1 MNSNNLYSLLNTNW
15 MFAGDSET
23 SLYPFLFNI
32 INGTQQTTAKLSA
45 TTYQF
50 VSDSGGISN
59 SPTEN
64 SNENVAVVKMHHPIF
79 KYDQECGPRGTQ
91 SIMRQ
96 MDAWRN
102 DNTIK
107 GVLLYIHSGGG
118 QASGCSEFAEYL
130 HNYPKPIGTYTNDFI
145 GSAAY
150 YAASATGFI
159 TANKH
164 ADFIGCIGSM
174 IKKVDM
180 EGVLVKKGAVIEE
193 FYSDLSPEKNL
204 QSRALKDGDS
214 KPLVTKFLNPLAKQ
228 FHDDVKLYRPR
239 VSEKALK
246 GDVFNPEESLQEG
259 LIDEI
264 GTFQSAID
272 KILSM
277 ATTNNNNSNN
287 NTMSNLKTP
296 LIEAVIG
303 ANFSDAKNETGI
315 LLTDDQAISIENKL
329 SANDAEVLK
338 FKNEA
343 TAAKDEAVTA
353 TAKITALTSDNTL
366 VTNAVQNALK
376 TAGVENAATMTNE
389 AGVIALSNL
398 VAKYGAN
405 DGGKGTNS
413 LLNLGGDGNIA
424 DPVGNKLESILKNI

>member
-15 MFAGDSET
+15 MFAGSSES

-32 INGTQQTTAKLSA
+32 INSTQQATAKLSD

-50 VSDSGGISN
+50 ASN
-59 SPTEN
+59 SGEISDTPQKN
-64 SNENVAVVKMHHPIF
+64 SDGSVAVVKMHHPIF
-79 KYDQECGPRGTQ
+79 KYNQECGPRGTQ
-91 SIMRQ
+91 SIMKQ
-96 MDAWRN
+96 MDAWKN
-102 DNTIK
+102 DNAIK
-107 GVLLYIHSGGG
+107 GVLLYINSGGG

-130 HNYPKPIGTYTNDFI
+130 HNYPKPTGTYTNDTI

-180 EGVLVKKGAVIEE
+180 EGVLINKGATIEE
-193 FYSDLSPEKNL
+193 IYSDLSPEKNL

-214 KPLVTKFLNPLAKQ
+214 KPLITKFLNPLAKQ
-228 FHDDVKLYRPR
+228 FHDDVKAYRSH

-277 ATTNNNNSNN
+277 TTTNNNKSNQ

-315 LLTDDQAISIENKL
+315 LLTDDQATAIENKL
-329 SANDAEVLK
+329 SANDAEVSK

-343 TAAKDEAVTA
+343 TTAKDEVIAA
-353 TAKITALTSDNTL
+353 TAKITTLTSDNTS

-405 DGGKGTNS
+405 DGGKGTTPLPSSNNNENPNVIAGVDITGYLNS
-413 LLNLGGDGNIA
+413 
-424 DPVGNKLESILKNI
+424 

>member
-1 MNSNNLYSLLNTNW
+1 MKSGNLYSLLNTNW
-15 MFAGDSET
+15 MFAGNSES

-32 INGTQQTTAKLSA
+32 INGTQQTTAKLSP

-59 SPTEN
+59 SATEN
-64 SNENVAVVKMHHPIF
+64 SNGNVAVVKMHHPIF
-79 KYDQECGPRGTQ
+79 KYNQECGPRGTQ
-91 SIMRQ
+91 SIMKQ
-96 MDAWRN
+96 MDAWKN
-102 DNTIK
+102 DNAIK
-107 GVLLYIHSGGG
+107 GVLLDIHSGGG

-130 HNYPKPIGTYTNDFI
+130 HNYPKPTGTYTNDVV

-174 IKKVDM
+174 MKKVDM
-180 EGVLVKKGAVIEE
+180 EGVLIKRGASIEE

-204 QSRALKDGDS
+204 QSRALKNGDS
-214 KPLVTKFLNPLAKQ
+214 KPLITKFLNPLAKT
-228 FHDDVKLYRPR
+228 FIDDVKLYRPGI
-239 VSEKALK
+239 SEKALQ
-246 GDVFNPEESLQEG
+246 GDVFNPDESLQEG

-277 ATTNNNNSNN
+277 VTTNKNNSNQN
-287 NTMSNLKTP
+287 TITMSNLKTP

-315 LLTDDQAISIENKL
+315 LLTDNQATAIENKL

-343 TAAKDEAVTA
+343 TAAKDELRT
-353 TAKITALTSDNTL
+353 LTSDSAA

-376 TAGVENAATMTNE
+376 TAEVENAATMTNE
-389 AGVIALSNL
+389 AGIIALSNL

-405 DGGKGTNS
+405 DGGKGTNP
-413 LLNLGGDGNIA
+413 LLNLGGDANVA
-424 DPVGNKLESILKNI
+424 DPVANKLESILKNI